1 MEKKI
6 KIEFDEFKI
15 FNNNRFNYLKSNFLL
30 NKNFST
36 YHEFFERSFVEP
48 CISSGIYTKLKF
60 HKVKNYLNMKNDF
73 LIGNNLNALNRCKYA
88 KEFFSLYE
96 KSGEKVFF
104 KKKMFKSTKYY
115 HDLYFK
121 LNKIETRNSLK
132 KVLINY
138 KNNRVILERIKEYIV
153 MYKVM
158 KKNNSLLPK
167 IKNEKIK
174 KECFY
179 PSDFPWA
186 IKYSN
191 YIRHRDGSHRRS
203 IAFFLGWKTLPTLE
217 FQFDLIEKNFLK
229 KYSNLL
235 YQYFPIYKKIINE
248 RTK

>member
-158 KKNNSLLPK
+158 KKIIFIST
-167 IKNEKIK
+167 KNRK
-174 KECFY
+174 
-179 PSDFPWA
+179 
-186 IKYSN
+186 
-191 YIRHRDGSHRRS
+191 
-203 IAFFLGWKTLPTLE
+203 
-217 FQFDLIEKNFLK
+217 
-229 KYSNLL
+229 
-235 YQYFPIYKKIINE
+235 
-248 RTK
+248 